1 MFKLFVDI
9 WQGIVSIFKGFVV
22 TGRSMFRKPV
32 TIQYPLQKAAMT
44 QRFRGMADLRVE
56 QCISCLQCVRI
67 CPTAALD
74 LTSVTN
80 PETKKKALESF
91 CFNAEL
97 CCFCG
102 LCQDV
107 CPTKA
112 IFLNAL
118 YEVAYYKRSDV
129 TAIDLMAP
137 DKYAHVGVL
146 AAGKGKP

>member
-1 MFKLFVDI
+1 MFKIPLDFF
-9 WQGIVSIFKGFVV
+9 QGVLSILKGFVV

-32 TIQYPLQKAAMT
+32 TIEYPLKKAVMT
-44 QRFRGMADLRVE
+44 ERFRGMADLRPE
-56 QCISCLQCVRI
+56 KCISCMQCVRI

-74 LTSVTN
+74 LVSVMN
-80 PETKKKALESF
+80 PETKKKVLQSF

-102 LCQDV
+102 LCQEV

-112 IFLNAL
+112 IFLNAV

-129 TAIDLMAP
+129 TSIDLMKP
-137 DKYAHVGVL
+137 DKYAHVGEL
-146 AAGKGKP
+146 ASGKGKK